1 MVIKENQWARLM
13 SNGPETAQRLKSF
26 VPELESLCDMYS
38 PLKSLYH
45 IDSPA
50 CESLHEMLPRVLAGA
65 DDFDVSFGD
74 NLSRY
79 KDYTAAQH
87 MTRIRSVKS
96 VLWTLMDETL
106 VAYDELSRE
115 GAHLLSQRSQY
126 TQVIRIVDGSEVKDV
141 PPHESVYDA
150 AIRALEVR
158 DIVKDLLRRIGILER
173 RIVDP
178 L

>member
-13 SNGPETAQRLKSF
+13 SNGPETSQRLQSF
-26 VPELESLCDMYS
+26 IPELESLCDMYS

-45 IDSPA
+45 ISSPA
-50 CESLHEMLPRVLAGA
+50 CESLYEMLSRVQTSAA
-65 DDFDVSFGD
+65 EFDVSFGD

-79 KDYTAAQH
+79 KEYTAAEH
-87 MTRIRSVKS
+87 MSRIRSMKS

-115 GAHLLSQRSQY
+115 GARLLSRRAHY
-126 TQVIRIVDGSEVKDV
+126 TQVIRIVDGSEVKDT